1 MKNIIYLPIL
11 LSLLISCRTA
21 KKAES
26 STEIIR
32 QNAVGTTVVRSD
44 SARDSLFSVLDGH
57 AERIVIRRPSGDS
70 VPEIIILHDAG
81 WKISRERKSEAVS
94 DTKTVIS
101 SHSDTSTAL
110 KNTKKKDSAPAAGN
124 TLKLLILLFL
134 TLLAVRIGLR
144 H

>member
-26 STEIIR
+26 SSEIIR
-32 QNAVGTTVVRSD
+32 RNAVETTVVRTD
-44 SARDSLFSVLDGH
+44 SARDSLFSVLNGH
-57 AERIVIRRPSGDS
+57 AEQIVIRRPSGDS

-81 WKISRERKSEAVS
+81 WEISRERKSEAVS

-101 SHSDTSTAL
+101 SHSDTSTSL
-110 KNTKKKDSAPAAGN
+110 KSTEKKASAPAAGSV
-124 TLKLLILLFL
+124 LKLLILLFL
-134 TLLAVRIGLR
+134 TVLAVRIGSR
-144 H
+144 Y